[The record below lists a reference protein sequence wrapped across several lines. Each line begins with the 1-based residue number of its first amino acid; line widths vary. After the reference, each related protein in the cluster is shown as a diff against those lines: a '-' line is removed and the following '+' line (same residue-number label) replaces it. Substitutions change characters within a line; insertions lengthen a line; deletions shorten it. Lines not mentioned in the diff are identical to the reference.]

1 MTLIGKGAQGEE
13 TMLNRRSVCV
23 ALACCISAISAG
35 QSQPATKPKT
45 DVAAA
50 VARMAR
56 VGSAVAPRFSPD
68 GKWVSFISNISGTPQ
83 VWIVPSEGGYP
94 RIVTNGDDPVT
105 EQQWSPASDWIAVAI
120 APGGGLN
127 TQVYVVKPD
136 GTGMK
141 LLTLGGNDNN
151 GLDAWTDDGK
161 RIAID
166 SSRHDPASRDSFMID
181 VASGETKLVAKNP
194 GIGSIE
200 GISRDGKRALLS
212 RLKNRGDNN
221 LYLLD
226 LTSGK
231 DTLITK
237 HDGVALF
244 FGEIAPDG
252 QTAFIGTNQ
261 DTDMMAFGKIKFGA
275 DGTLG
280 PIEVLAHGPKS
291 EFEGLKLNEQGTMAA
306 LIWNNQGK
314 DSLALYD
321 TAKNR
326 HSGVSLPGELV
337 GGLAFSKDGSKLAMN
352 ISGAAQPADIWIM
365 DVKTQQFR
373 QITFSPHAGVDLAA
387 LVHPELVTFKSF
399 DGLELSGWLYRPKNQ
414 SAAGPYVVSFHGG
427 PEGQERA
434 AFRSDYQALLA
445 QGIGVFAPN
454 VRGSSGFGK
463 KFVNLDNGEL
473 RVNGVKDIKACVDYL
488 VNNHIADPKRI
499 GITGGSYGGYMTMA
513 GLTEYPDL
521 FAAGVD
527 LFGIVNFMTFFQHT
541 QPWMAAISTVEYG
554 DPATQKEM
562 LDRLSPIYKL
572 DRIKAATMV
581 QHGANDTNVPVIE
594 AEQIVKTLKDR
605 GVPVEYILFPD
616 EGHGWRKI
624 PNRIRST
631 VEMVRFFSEHL
642 QEN

>member
-1 MTLIGKGAQGEE
+1 MLRRVITTALVFLVPAIFLAQSPSPNKQKSE
-13 TMLNRRSVCV
+13 V
-23 ALACCISAISAG
+23 A
-35 QSQPATKPKT
+35 
-45 DVAAA
+45 VA

-56 VGSAVAPRFSPD
+56 VGSASSPSFSPN
-68 GKWVSFISNISGTPQ
+68 GKWVSFISNISGSPQ
-83 VWIVPSEGGYP
+83 VWVAPAEGGYP
-94 RIVTNGDDPVT
+94 RMVTNGDDPVI
-105 EQQWSPASDWIAVAI
+105 QAYWSPASDWVAVTI

-136 GTGMK
+136 GTGMR
-141 LLTLGGNDNN
+141 LLTKGGEDNN
-151 GLDAWTDDGK
+151 GLDAWTEDGK
-161 RIAID
+161 QIAID
-166 SSRHDPASRDSFMID
+166 SSRDDPASRDSFMID
-181 VASGETKLVAKNP
+181 VASGNVKLVAKNP
-194 GIGSIE
+194 GVGSIG
-200 GISRDGKRALLS
+200 GISRDGKRALLG
-212 RLKNRGDNN
+212 RLKSRGDNN

-226 LTSGK
+226 LATGS

-237 HDGVALF
+237 HDGVAAF
-244 FGEIAPDG
+244 SGEIAPDG
-252 QTAFIGTNQ
+252 SAAYISTNK
-261 DTDMMAFGKIKFGA
+261 DRDLAAFGRIKFDA
-275 DGTLG
+275 DGKPG
-280 PIEVLAHGPKS
+280 PIEILAERADGELDGLEISKQGTLAALTWNVKGRSELSFYDMVQNKQIPGPK
-291 EFEGLKLNEQGTMAA
+291 
-306 LIWNNQGK
+306 
-314 DSLALYD
+314 
-321 TAKNR
+321 
-326 HSGVSLPGELV
+326 LPGEIA
-337 GGLAFSKDGSKLAMN
+337 GAAAFSKDGSKMA
-352 ISGAAQPADIWIM
+352 IVVAGSAQPTDIWIM
-365 DVKTQQFR
+365 DVKTKQFR
-373 QITFSPHAGVDLAA
+373 QLTFSPHAGVDLTA
-387 LVHPELVTFKSF
+387 LVKPELVTFKSF
-399 DGLELSGWLYRPKNQ
+399 DGLELSGWLYKPKNQ
-414 SAAGPYVVSFHGG
+414 SGPGPYVVSFHGG

-434 AFRSDYQALLA
+434 PFRSDYQALLA

-454 VRGSSGFGK
+454 VRGSAGFGK

-473 RVNGVKDIKACVDYL
+473 RFNGVKDIKACVDYL
-488 VNNHIADPKRI
+488 VNNHLADPRRI

-594 AEQIVKTLKDR
+594 AEQIVKTLKER

-631 VEMVRFFSEHL
+631 VEMVRFFKEHL
-642 QEN
+642 AGTSQSPASP